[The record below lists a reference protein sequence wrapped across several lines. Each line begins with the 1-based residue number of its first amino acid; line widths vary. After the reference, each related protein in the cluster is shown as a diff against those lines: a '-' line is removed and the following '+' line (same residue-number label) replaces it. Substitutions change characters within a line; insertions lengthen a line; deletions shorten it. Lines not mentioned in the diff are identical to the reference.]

1 MRILP
6 SSILAVALG
15 AATCGASAAT
25 FEWASS
31 ADIPTWNVHSQNSA
45 LGWGGPTFDAKYSL
59 QALPLSHHD
68 VSRLPLHSQVMPW
81 AMKKNIDL
89 YHRVDI
95 RITVRAVSVN

>member
-45 LGWGGPTFDAKYSL
+45 LGWGGPTFDAK
-59 QALPLSHHD
+59 
-68 VSRLPLHSQVMPW
+68 
-81 AMKKNIDL
+81 
-89 YHRVDI
+89 
-95 RITVRAVSVN
+95 